1 MLVEL
6 GLVEQRVAAVRE
18 VLEGAS
24 VTDVA
29 RRNGVA
35 RQTVH
40 DWLRKYATGGMAA
53 LVDRSSKPLGCKHQI
68 PPTVEVRIVELR
80 REHPGWGP
88 RTILHRL
95 GREGVNP
102 LPGRSSVHRA
112 LVRLGLIEPG
122 KRRRKRDDY
131 RRWERGR
138 AMELWQMDVVGRI
151 FLADGTELSAVTGV
165 DDHSRFCVCARLVA
179 RATARPVCDALA
191 HAMRAHGVP
200 DQILT
205 DNGKVF
211 TARFGPGP
219 GPVLFD
225 RVCQDNGIRRLLTAP
240 YSPTTTGKVE
250 RFHRTMRDEWV
261 RPNHRLFDSIVEA
274 QASLDAWVLEYNTER
289 PHQSLGQEPPVERF
303 RLAQAR
309 DDVVDSG
316 PPPEPVGVPV
326 VRPAGVTRWVDQAGR
341 ITLARITYRVGATFA
356 GECVEVVCHRGLVE
370 VLHAGVVVATH
381 AQRHQSSAKPPKT
394 AAAKRAREA
403 TAGIAVL
410 RIVDATGNV
419 SFAGTSY
426 RAGRSWA
433 RATVEVSIV
442 GGSVQLAKDAK
453 VIRVHPIRHDR
464 SRELGAFANPKGRP
478 RRRTAQ
484 G

>member
-6 GLVEQRVAAVRE
+6 GLVEQRYAAVRE

-40 DWLRKYATGGMAA
+40 DWMRKYAAGGMAA

-68 PPTVEVRIVELR
+68 PPTVEARIVALR

-95 GREGVNP
+95 EREGVDP
-102 LPGRSSVHRA
+102 LPGRSSIHRA
-112 LVRLGLIEPG
+112 LVRHGLIEPG

-151 FLADGTELSAVTGV
+151 FLADGTELHAITGV

-191 HAMRAHGVP
+191 HAMRSHGVP

-225 RVCQDNGIRRLLTAP
+225 RVCQDNGIRHLLTAP

-261 RPNHRLFDSIVEA
+261 RPNHRALQSIVEA

-289 PHQSLGQEPPVERF
+289 PHQSLGQEPPVQRF
-303 RLAQAR
+303 RLAQVR
-309 DDVVDSG
+309 SDVVDSG
-316 PPPEPVGVPV
+316 PLPEPVGVPA

-341 ITLARITYRVGATFA
+341 ITLARVTYRVGATFA

-381 AQRHQSSAKPPKT
+381 AQRHTPSATQPKAG
-394 AAAKRAREA
+394 AARRAREA
-403 TAGIAVL
+403 TAGISVL

-442 GGSVQLAKDAK
+442 GGSVQLAKDGK

-478 RRRTAQ
+478 HRRAQ

>member
-1 MLVEL
+1 MS
-6 GLVEQRVAAVRE
+6 AAWIWS
-18 VLEGAS
+18 L
-24 VTDVA
+24 
-29 RRNGVA
+29 
-35 RQTVH
+35 
-40 DWLRKYATGGMAA
+40 
-53 LVDRSSKPLGCKHQI
+53 
-68 PPTVEVRIVELR
+68 
-80 REHPGWGP
+80 
-88 RTILHRL
+88 
-95 GREGVNP
+95 
-102 LPGRSSVHRA
+102 
-112 LVRLGLIEPG
+112 
-122 KRRRKRDDY
+122 
-131 RRWERGR
+131 
-138 AMELWQMDVVGRI
+138 DVVGRI
-151 FLADGTELSAVTGV
+151 FLADGTELYAITGV

-191 HAMRAHGVP
+191 WAMRSHGVP

-225 RVCQDNGIRRLLTAP
+225 RVCQDNGIRHLLTAP

-261 RPNHRLFDSIVEA
+261 RPNHRRFDSIVEA
-274 QASLDAWVLEYNTER
+274 QASLDTWVEHYNSER
-289 PHQSLGQEPPVERF
+289 PHQALGMEPPVERF

-309 DDVVDSG
+309 NDVVDSG
-316 PPPEPVGVPV
+316 PLPEPVGLPV

-341 ITLARITYRVGATFA
+341 ITLARVTYRIGPTFA

-370 VLHAGVVVATH
+370 ILHAGVVVATH
-381 AQRHQSSAKPPKT
+381 AQRHTPSTKPPK
-394 AAAKRAREA
+394 AAAALRARQA
-403 TAGIAVL
+403 TAGLAVL
-410 RIVDATGNV
+410 RIVDGSGSV

-433 RATVEVSIV
+433 RATIEVSII
-442 GGSVQLAKDAK
+442 GGSVQLAKDGK

-478 RRRTAQ
+478 RRTAQ
-484 G
+484 A

>member
-1 MLVEL
+1 VLVEL
-6 GLVEQRVAAVRE
+6 GLVEQRYAAVRE

-40 DWLRKYATGGMAA
+40 DWLRRYATGGMAA
-53 LVDRSSKPLGCKHQI
+53 LVDRSSKPLSCGHQI
-68 PPTVEVRIVELR
+68 PPTVEARIVELR

-95 GREGVNP
+95 EREGVAP

-112 LVRLGLIEPG
+112 LLRHGLIKPG
-122 KRRRKRDDY
+122 KRRRRRDDY

-151 FLADGTELSAVTGV
+151 FLADGTELHAITGV

-179 RATARPVCDALA
+179 RAIARPVCDALA
-191 HAMRAHGVP
+191 KAMRAHGVP

-225 RVCQDNGIRRLLTAP
+225 RVCQDNGIRHLLTAP

-261 RPNHRLFDSIVEA
+261 RPNHRVFDSIVEA
-274 QASLDAWVLEYNTER
+274 QTSLDAWVLEYNTER
-289 PHQSLGQEPPVERF
+289 PHQSLGMEPPVQRF
-303 RLAQAR
+303 RLAQRRA
-309 DDVVDSG
+309 DVVDVNDR
-316 PPPEPVGVPV
+316 PEPVGLPV

-341 ITLARITYRVGATFA
+341 ITLARVTYRVGATFA

-370 VLHAGVVVATH
+370 ILHAGVVVATH
-381 AQRHQSSAKPPKT
+381 AQRHPPSATPPKAG
-394 AAAKRAREA
+394 AARRAREA

-442 GGSVQLAKDAK
+442 GGSVQLAKDGK

-478 RRRTAQ
+478 RRVAQ
-484 G
+484 Q

>member
-1 MLVEL
+1 
-6 GLVEQRVAAVRE
+6 
-18 VLEGAS
+18 
-24 VTDVA
+24 
-29 RRNGVA
+29 
-35 RQTVH
+35 
-40 DWLRKYATGGMAA
+40 
-53 LVDRSSKPLGCKHQI
+53 
-68 PPTVEVRIVELR
+68 
-80 REHPGWGP
+80 
-88 RTILHRL
+88 
-95 GREGVNP
+95 
-102 LPGRSSVHRA
+102 
-112 LVRLGLIEPG
+112 LVRHGLIEPG
-122 KRRRKRDDY
+122 KRRRRRDDY

-200 DQILT
+200 DQVLT

-225 RVCQDNGIRRLLTAP
+225 RVCQDNGIRHLLTAP

-261 RPNHRLFDSIVEA
+261 RPNHRVFDSIVEA

-289 PHQSLGQEPPVERF
+289 PHQSLGMEPPWERF
-303 RLAQAR
+303 RLAQQR
-309 DDVVDSG
+309 TDVVATA
-316 PPPEPVGVPV
+316 PLPEPVGVPV
-326 VRPAGVTRWVDQAGR
+326 LRPAGVTRWVDQAGR
-341 ITLARITYRVGATFA
+341 ITLARVTYRVGATFA

-381 AQRHQSSAKPPKT
+381 AQRHRPSVTAPKAG
-394 AAAKRAREA
+394 AARRARDA
-403 TAGIAVL
+403 TAGIVVL
-410 RIVDATGNV
+410 RIVDSSGNA

-433 RATVEVSIV
+433 RTTVEVSIV

-478 RRRTAQ
+478 RRSAQ
-484 G
+484 Q